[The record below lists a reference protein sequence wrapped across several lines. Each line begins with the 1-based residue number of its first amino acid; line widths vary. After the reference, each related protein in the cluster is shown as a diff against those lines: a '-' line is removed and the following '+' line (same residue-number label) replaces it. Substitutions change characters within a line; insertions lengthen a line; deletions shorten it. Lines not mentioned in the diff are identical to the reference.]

1 MGALPGG
8 GIARNR
14 MSARYERSFE
24 RLRTRPPAARG
35 GNNFDARRVNPT
47 DPLRHVHVKTS
58 LSADSRLDSAGASSK
73 YTRVAVL
80 LHWSIAL
87 LILGNVA
94 LGLSAALLPDGTLS
108 DNAIRFVI
116 DTHKSIGITVL
127 GLAILRVLWRLTHRP
142 PPLPAEFPTWEKVA
156 AHAAHIALYVL
167 IFAMPLSGWLHD
179 SAWVAAAS
187 HPMYLF
193 GLFEWPRIGFIMNLD
208 PATKDQLH
216 EQFGALHTACS
227 YALYGVLALHIAG
240 ALKHQWIDRHSVLR
254 RMMP

>member
-1 MGALPGG
+1 
-8 GIARNR
+8 
-14 MSARYERSFE
+14 
-24 RLRTRPPAARG
+24 
-35 GNNFDARRVNPT
+35 
-47 DPLRHVHVKTS
+47 VKTPFPAPAETAFAEAAS
-58 LSADSRLDSAGASSK
+58 GAQK

-87 LILGNVA
+87 LILANVA
-94 LGLSAALLPDGTLS
+94 LGLTAALLPDGALS
-108 DNAIRFVI
+108 DTAIRLVI

-142 PPLPAEFPTWEKVA
+142 PPLPAEFPGWERAA
-156 AHAAHIALYVL
+156 AHVAHVALYVL
-167 IFAMPLSGWLHD
+167 IFAMPLTGWLHD

-187 HPMYLF
+187 HPMYLY
-193 GLFEWPRIGFIMNLD
+193 GLVPWPRIGFIMSLD

-216 EQFGALHTACS
+216 NQFGALHTACS

>member
-1 MGALPGG
+1 M
-8 GIARNR
+8 
-14 MSARYERSFE
+14 
-24 RLRTRPPAARG
+24 ARG
-35 GNNFDARRVNPT
+35 GIGFGNRFGNKFAAPCVIPVDS
-47 DPLRHVHVKTS
+47 LRHALVKTSVKTS
-58 LSADSRLDSAGASSK
+58 LSAEPGFAHAAAGAQK

-80 LHWSIAL
+80 LHWLIAL

-94 LGLSAALLPDGTLS
+94 LGLTAALLPDGALS
-108 DNAIRFVI
+108 DTAIRFVI

-142 PPLPAEFPTWEKVA
+142 PPLPAEFPGWERAA
-156 AHAAHIALYVL
+156 AHAAHVALYVL
-167 IFAMPLSGWLHD
+167 IFAMPLTGWLHD

-193 GLFEWPRIGFIMNLD
+193 GFVPWPRIGFIMSLD
-208 PATKDQLH
+208 PATKEQLH
-216 EQFGALHTACS
+216 SQFGALHTACS

>member
-1 MGALPGG
+1 MWAASRNAAGGPRAAGINLPRRALSLL
-8 GIARNR
+8 IRNGQ
-14 MSARYERSFE
+14 A
-24 RLRTRPPAARG
+24 
-35 GNNFDARRVNPT
+35 
-47 DPLRHVHVKTS
+47 HVKTP
-58 LSADSRLDSAGASSK
+58 LSAESPFVGADAGAQK

-80 LHWSIAL
+80 LHWLIAL
-87 LILGNVA
+87 LILTNVA
-94 LGLSAALLPDGTLS
+94 LGLTAALLPDGALS
-108 DNAIRFVI
+108 DTAIRFVI

-142 PPLPAEFPTWEKVA
+142 PALPAEFPGWERA
-156 AHAAHIALYVL
+156 SAHAAHVALYVL

-193 GLFEWPRIGFIMNLD
+193 GLVQWPRIGFIMNLD
-208 PATKDQLH
+208 AATKEQLH
-216 EQFGALHTACS
+216 NQFGALHTACS

>member
-1 MGALPGG
+1 MT
-8 GIARNR
+8 
-14 MSARYERSFE
+14 E
-24 RLRTRPPAARG
+24 PPWRA
-35 GNNFDARRVNPT
+35 
-47 DPLRHVHVKTS
+47 HVKTS
-58 LSADSRLDSAGASSK
+58 LSAEPGFDDVTAAAQK

-80 LHWSIAL
+80 LHWLIAL
-87 LILGNVA
+87 LILTNVV
-94 LGLSAALLPDGTLS
+94 LGLSAALLPDGTFS
-108 DNAIRFVI
+108 DTGIRFVI

-127 GLAILRVLWRLTHRP
+127 GLAIVRVLWRLTHRP
-142 PPLPAEFPTWEKVA
+142 PPLPAEFPGWERAA

-167 IFAMPLSGWLHD
+167 IFAMPLTGWLHD

-187 HPMYLF
+187 HPMYLY
-193 GLFEWPRIGFIMNLD
+193 GLVPWQRIGFIMSLD

-216 EQFGALHTACS
+216 TQFGALHTACS

>member
-1 MGALPGG
+1 MRGSRYTVCAIRNARDGINPPPGALFQTETLLH
-8 GIARNR
+8 A
-14 MSARYERSFE
+14 
-24 RLRTRPPAARG
+24 
-35 GNNFDARRVNPT
+35 
-47 DPLRHVHVKTS
+47 HVKTS
-58 LSADSRLDSAGASSK
+58 LSAAPGSATTASAQK

-87 LILGNVA
+87 LILANAA
-94 LGLSAALLPDGTLS
+94 LGLTVALLPDGALS
-108 DNAIRFVI
+108 DESIRFVI

-127 GLAILRVLWRLTHRP
+127 GLAVLRVVWRFTHRP
-142 PPLPAEFPTWEKVA
+142 PPLPAEFPTWERTA

-193 GLFEWPRIGFIMNLD
+193 GLFQWPRIGFIMNLD
-208 PATKDQLH
+208 PATKNPLH
-216 EQFGALHTACS
+216 DQFGALHTACS
-227 YALYGVLALHIAG
+227 YALYGVLALHVAG

>member
-1 MGALPGG
+1 MRGINPPRRALSPT
-8 GIARNR
+8 
-14 MSARYERSFE
+14 ET
-24 RLRTRPPAARG
+24 LRPA
-35 GNNFDARRVNPT
+35 
-47 DPLRHVHVKTS
+47 LVKTS
-58 LSADSRLDSAGASSK
+58 FSAESSFSAAPPAQK

-87 LILGNVA
+87 LMLGNVA
-94 LGLSAALLPDGTLS
+94 LGLTAALLPDGTLS
-108 DNAIRFVI
+108 DENIRFVI

-142 PPLPAEFPTWEKVA
+142 PPLPAEFPMWERAA
-156 AHAAHIALYVL
+156 AHAAHLALYVL
-167 IFAMPLSGWLHD
+167 IFAMPLTGWLHD

-193 GLFEWPRIGFIMNLD
+193 GLFQWPRIGFIMNLD
-208 PATKDQLH
+208 PATKNQLH

>member
-1 MGALPGG
+1 MRVRRGWRPVSATHEPCLRVRGINPPRRAL
-8 GIARNR
+8 
-14 MSARYERSFE
+14 SLVET
-24 RLRTRPPAARG
+24 LRPA
-35 GNNFDARRVNPT
+35 
-47 DPLRHVHVKTS
+47 LVKTS
-58 LSADSRLDSAGASSK
+58 ISAESSFSAAAPAQK

-94 LGLSAALLPDGTLS
+94 LGLTAALLPDGTLS
-108 DNAIRFVI
+108 DEGIRFVI

-142 PPLPAEFPTWEKVA
+142 PPLPAEFPAWERAA

-167 IFAMPLSGWLHD
+167 IFAMPLTGWLHD

-193 GLFEWPRIGFIMNLD
+193 GLFQWPRIGFIMNLD
-208 PATKDQLH
+208 PATKNQLH